1 MKVFLFL
8 SFLFCTTS
16 LYAAGVVS
24 EPVYESA
31 GKDWRPINVAQSSS
45 NVVLISSAAANSN
58 LNIGQ
63 WKSRLIINMSTSS
76 ALALFPNNTTFTTYT
91 SSFSIVL
98 SSDSSGL
105 GQGDSWLVTHQGAV
119 YGIWTNAI
127 AEGGQGAGG
136 YESYDR

>member
-8 SFLFCTTS
+8 SFLFCATS

-31 GKDWRPINVAQSSS
+31 GKDWRPIDVRQSTVS
-45 NVVLISSAAANSN
+45 VVIVSSAAANSI

-63 WKSRLIINMSTSS
+63 WKSRLIINMSTNA
-76 ALALFPNNTTFTTYT
+76 ALSLFPNSTNFTAYT
-91 SSFSIVL
+91 SSFGVVL

-105 GQGDSWLVTHQGAV
+105 GQGDSWLITHQGAV
-119 YGIWTNAI
+119 YGIWTNGI